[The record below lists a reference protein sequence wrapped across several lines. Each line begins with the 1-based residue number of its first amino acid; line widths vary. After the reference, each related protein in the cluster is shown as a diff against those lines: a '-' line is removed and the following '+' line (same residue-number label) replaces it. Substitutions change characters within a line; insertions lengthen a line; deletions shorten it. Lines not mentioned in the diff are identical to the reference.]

1 MRRAYMEKEV
11 TNLYIRKDIKERAIE
26 AVKKGVFP
34 GVNSLSNLVEL
45 ALENILKE
53 AVSPLLVRKEAVQA

>member
-1 MRRAYMEKEV
+1 MEKEV